1 MLRSRKDRCLTFK
14 LVALLFIN
22 LLPLCVQSDSSI
34 TPEDVSFFGSFKIN
48 NLFVQVVDKNQ
59 QSEETVL
66 NNKDFENVPDKEI
79 DLRKIGIQ
87 VPDDPTL
94 GQKTEGDIAIPNLKR
109 FMDDYPNLGR
119 NAIRQSY
126 R

>member
-1 MLRSRKDRCLTFK
+1 M
-14 LVALLFIN
+14 
-22 LLPLCVQSDSSI
+22 
-34 TPEDVSFFGSFKIN
+34 
-48 NLFVQVVDKNQ
+48 DKNQ